1 MTRKFFPAN
10 VVGNF
15 FLHINGNLTRYGAHL
30 KFLWYNLQSK
40 NFSTR
45 QGVISVDNLL
55 NYLIVILMTS
65 GVIFG
70 GKAFWDWKKNRT
82 PQLDLKELEA
92 ERAQYLQENFD
103 KAITDFNYLE
113 SVRDNLS
120 DRELSTQLRRM
131 QRTAKNLLNHLE
143 KNPERIALAYKFID
157 YYQDR
162 AVKIVKQYQELEET
176 HLSTGKIEDLK
187 TRMKQTLAALDDAYQ
202 DQFEHIL
209 NDQIISADAEL
220 TVMEQQLDA
229 EGIKR
234 KTIDVGQVDEY
245 GNVRIDTDLLDQ
257 PIQME
262 PQRKFFPQPG
272 KRVRRRG
279 EVDAFPVELDFPEED
294 RPQIVQ
300 TKLIQSALAIF
311 LGSFGAHKFYQGKT
325 LQGVIYFLL
334 SWTTLP
340 MWISLAEGIRYLFM
354 PVEDFYEQYVK
365 KNDRHG
371 KHGRHK

>member
-1 MTRKFFPAN
+1 M
-10 VVGNF
+10 
-15 FLHINGNLTRYGAHL
+15 
-30 KFLWYNLQSK
+30 
-40 NFSTR
+40 
-45 QGVISVDNLL
+45 D
-55 NYLIVILMTS
+55 YLIIILITVS
-65 GVIFG
+65 VIFG

-82 PQLDLKELEA
+82 PQLDLTELEA

-103 KAITDFNYLE
+103 KATADYNYLE
-113 SVRDNLS
+113 EAQENIS
-120 DRELSTQLRRM
+120 DRELTAQLRRL

-162 AVKIVKQYQELEET
+162 AVKIVKQYRELEET
-176 HLSTGKIEDLK
+176 HLSTEKVQDLK
-187 TRMKQTLAALDDAYQ
+187 YRMKQTLAALDEAYQ

-220 TVMEQQLDA
+220 KVMEQQLNA
-229 EGIKR
+229 EGIKT

-257 PIQME
+257 PIKIE
-262 PQRKFFPQPG
+262 PPRKFFPQG
-272 KRVRRRG
+272 MQKRRRG
-279 EVDAFPVELDFPEED
+279 EVDARPIDDLLPFPEED

-334 SWTTLP
+334 SWTLLPGLIGTL
-340 MWISLAEGIRYLFM
+340 EGIRYLFM
-354 PVEDFYEQYVK
+354 PVEDFYDQYIRNK
-365 KNDRHG
+365 GKNKRDR
-371 KHGRHK
+371 RRR

>member
-1 MTRKFFPAN
+1 M
-10 VVGNF
+10 
-15 FLHINGNLTRYGAHL
+15 
-30 KFLWYNLQSK
+30 
-40 NFSTR
+40 
-45 QGVISVDNLL
+45 DNIL
-55 NYLIVILMTS
+55 NYLIVILMTA

-82 PQLDLKELEA
+82 PQLDLDELEE

-103 KAITDFNYLE
+103 KASADFNWLE
-113 SVRDNLS
+113 EASKNLS
-120 DRELSTQLRRM
+120 DRELAGQVRRM
-131 QRTAKNLLNHLE
+131 QRTAKSLLNHLE
-143 KNPERIALAYKFID
+143 RNPERIALAHKFID

-176 HLSTGKIEDLK
+176 NLSTERVRELK
-187 TRMKQTLAALDDAYQ
+187 ARMKQTLAALDAAYQ
-202 DQFEHIL
+202 DQFEHVL

-229 EGIKR
+229 EGIPR
-234 KTIDVGQVDEY
+234 KPIEVGAVDEQ

-257 PIQME
+257 PIQSE
-262 PQRKFFPQPG
+262 PPRKFFPQG
-272 KRVRRRG
+272 VQKRRRG
-279 EVDAFPVELDFPEED
+279 HVDARPDESTDLAPFPEED

-325 LQGVIYFLL
+325 IQGVIYFLL

-340 MWISLAEGIRYLFM
+340 MWISLVEGIRYLFM
-354 PVEDFYEQYVK
+354 PVEDFYDQYLNK
-365 KNDRHG
+365 PNRRDRN
-371 KHGRHK
+371 GRRK

>member
-1 MTRKFFPAN
+1 M
-10 VVGNF
+10 
-15 FLHINGNLTRYGAHL
+15 
-30 KFLWYNLQSK
+30 
-40 NFSTR
+40 
-45 QGVISVDNLL
+45 DELL
-55 NYLIVILMTS
+55 NYLIVILMTT

-82 PQLDLKELEA
+82 PRLDLKELEE

-103 KAITDFNYLE
+103 KATADFNYLE
-113 SVRDNLS
+113 EAREKLS
-120 DRELSTQLRRM
+120 DRELSTQLRRL

-162 AVKIVKQYQELEET
+162 AVKIVKQYQDLEET
-176 HLSTGKIEDLK
+176 QLSTDRIQELK

-234 KTIDVGQVDEY
+234 KTIDVGAVDEY

-257 PIQME
+257 PMQLE
-262 PQRKFFPQPG
+262 PQRKFFPQG
-272 KRVRRRG
+272 MQKRRRG
-279 EVDAFPVELDFPEED
+279 EVDAHPIDLPFPEED

-311 LGSFGAHKFYQGKT
+311 LGAFGAHKFYQGKT
-325 LQGVIYFLL
+325 IQGILYFLL
-334 SWTTLP
+334 SWSTLP
-340 MWISLAEGIRYLFM
+340 MWIGILEGIRYLFM
-354 PVEDFYEQYVK
+354 PVEDFYDQYIK
-365 KNDRHG
+365 DTRRD
-371 KHGRHK
+371 KHGRHKS

>member
-1 MTRKFFPAN
+1 MDE
-10 VVGNF
+10 
-15 FLHINGNLTRYGAHL
+15 I
-30 KFLWYNLQSK
+30 
-40 NFSTR
+40 
-45 QGVISVDNLL
+45 L
-55 NYLIVILMTS
+55 NYLIVVLMTT

-82 PQLDLKELEA
+82 PHLDLNELEA
-92 ERAQYLQENFD
+92 DRAQYLQENFD
-103 KAITDFNYLE
+103 KATADYNYLE
-113 SVRDNLS
+113 EARENLS
-120 DRELSTQLRRM
+120 DRELSAQLKRM

-176 HLSTGKIEDLK
+176 ELSTERIQELK
-187 TRMKQTLAALDDAYQ
+187 MRMKQTLAALDDAYQ

-209 NDQIISADAEL
+209 NDQIISVDAEL
-220 TVMEQQLDA
+220 KVMEQQLNA
-229 EGIKR
+229 AGIKT

-245 GNVRIDTDLLDQ
+245 GNVRIDTDLLNR
-257 PIQME
+257 PME
-262 PQRKFFPQPG
+262 LEPRGKFFPQPMQ
-272 KRVRRRG
+272 RRKNYS
-279 EVDAFPVELDFPEED
+279 DDDLLDFPEDD

-325 LQGVIYFLL
+325 FMGILYFLL
-334 SWTTLP
+334 WWTMLP
-340 MWISLAEGIRYLFM
+340 MCISIVEGIRYLFM

-365 KNDRHG
+365 KDKRRNKR
-371 KHGRHK
+371 GRRK

>member
-1 MTRKFFPAN
+1 M
-10 VVGNF
+10 
-15 FLHINGNLTRYGAHL
+15 
-30 KFLWYNLQSK
+30 
-40 NFSTR
+40 
-45 QGVISVDNLL
+45 DELL
-55 NYLIVILMTS
+55 NYLIVILMTT

-82 PQLDLKELEA
+82 PQLDLTELEA

-103 KAITDFNYLE
+103 KATADYNYLE
-113 SVRDNLS
+113 EARENIP
-120 DRELSTQLRRM
+120 DRELVAQLRRL

-162 AVKIVKQYQELEET
+162 AVKIVKQYRELEET
-176 HLSTGKIEDLK
+176 ELSTDKIQDLK
-187 TRMKQTLAALDDAYQ
+187 QRMKQTLAALDEAYQ

-220 TVMEQQLDA
+220 KVMEQQLNA
-229 EGIKR
+229 EGIKT

-245 GNVRIDTDLLDQ
+245 GNVRIDTDLLDR
-257 PIQME
+257 PLEME
-262 PQRKFFPQPG
+262 PPRKFFPQG
-272 KRVRRRG
+272 MQKRRRG
-279 EVDAFPVELDFPEED
+279 EVDARPIDDLSPFPEED

-340 MWISLAEGIRYLFM
+340 MWISIVEGIRYLFM
-354 PVEDFYEQYVK
+354 PIEDFYDQYIRK
-365 KNDRHG
+365 DNRRD
-371 KHGRHK
+371 KHGRRR

>member
-1 MTRKFFPAN
+1 MDD
-10 VVGNF
+10 V
-15 FLHINGNLTRYGAHL
+15 
-30 KFLWYNLQSK
+30 
-40 NFSTR
+40 
-45 QGVISVDNLL
+45 L
-55 NYLIVILMTS
+55 NYLIVILMTT

-82 PQLDLKELEA
+82 PQLDLNELEA

-103 KAITDFNYLE
+103 KATADYNYLE
-113 SVRDNLS
+113 EARTIIT
-120 DRELSTQLRRM
+120 DRELSTQLRRL

-162 AVKIVKQYQELEET
+162 AVKIVKQYRELEDTE
-176 HLSTGKIEDLK
+176 LSTDKVQDLK
-187 TRMKQTLAALDDAYQ
+187 TRMKQMLNALDEAYQ

-220 TVMEQQLDA
+220 KVMEQQLNA
-229 EGIKR
+229 EGIKT

-245 GNVRIDTDLLDQ
+245 GNVRIDTDLLDR
-257 PIQME
+257 PIESE
-262 PQRKFFPQPG
+262 PPRKFFPQG
-272 KRVRRRG
+272 IQRRRRG
-279 EVDAFPVELDFPEED
+279 EVDAHPEELPPFPEED

-340 MWISLAEGIRYLFM
+340 MWISLVEGIRYLFM
-354 PVEDFYEQYVK
+354 PVEDFYDQYVRDK
-365 KNDRHG
+365 GRG
-371 KHGRHK
+371 KRDKRNRR

>member
-1 MTRKFFPAN
+1 M
-10 VVGNF
+10 
-15 FLHINGNLTRYGAHL
+15 
-30 KFLWYNLQSK
+30 
-40 NFSTR
+40 
-45 QGVISVDNLL
+45 DELL
-55 NYLIVILMTS
+55 NYLIVILMTA

-103 KAITDFNYLE
+103 KATADFNYLE
-113 SVRDNLS
+113 EARETLS
-120 DRELSTQLRRM
+120 DRELATQLKRL

-143 KNPERIALAYKFID
+143 RNPERIALAYKFID

-162 AVKIVKQYQELEET
+162 AVKIVKQYRELEET
-176 HLSTGKIEDLK
+176 ELSTDKVQELK
-187 TRMKQTLAALDDAYQ
+187 TRMKQTLAALEDAYQ
-202 DQFEHIL
+202 AQFEHVL

-234 KTIDVGQVDEY
+234 KTIDVGAVDEY

-257 PIQME
+257 PME
-262 PQRKFFPQPG
+262 LEPPRKFIPQQAMQI
-272 KRVRRRG
+272 RRRG
-279 EVDAFPVELDFPEED
+279 EVDARPRPRDLSPFPEDD

-300 TKLIQSALAIF
+300 TKLTQSALAIF

-340 MWISLAEGIRYLFM
+340 MWVSLVEGIRYLFM
-354 PVEDFYEQYVK
+354 PIDDFYNQYIK
-365 KNDRHG
+365 DKRRDKN
-371 KHGRHK
+371 GRHKS

>member
-1 MTRKFFPAN
+1 M
-10 VVGNF
+10 V
-15 FLHINGNLTRYGAHL
+15 
-30 KFLWYNLQSK
+30 QSAK
-40 NFSTR
+40 KIFSTR
-45 QGVISVDNLL
+45 QGVIDVENLL
-55 NYLIVILMTS
+55 NYLIVILMTT

-82 PQLDLKELEA
+82 PRLDLKELES

-103 KAITDFNYLE
+103 KATNDYNYLE
-113 SVRDNLS
+113 TSMGNIS
-120 DRELSTQLRRM
+120 DRELVNQLRLL
-131 QRTAKNLLNHLE
+131 QRTAKNLLTHLE

-176 HLSTGKIEDLK
+176 HLSTDKVQDLK
-187 TRMKQTLAALDDAYQ
+187 QRMKRTLAALDEAYQ

-220 TVMEQQLDA
+220 TVMEQQLNA
-229 EGIKR
+229 EGIDT
-234 KTIDVGQVDEY
+234 KTIDVGAVDKY
-245 GNVRIDTDLLDQ
+245 GNVRIDTDLLDR
-257 PIQME
+257 PIE
-262 PQRKFFPQPG
+262 NATPRKFFPQG
-272 KRVRRRG
+272 MQRRRRG
-279 EVDAFPVELDFPEED
+279 EVDALPPDLPFPEED

-325 LQGVIYFLL
+325 IQGIIYFLL

-340 MWISLAEGIRYLFM
+340 MLISLVEGIRYLFM
-354 PVEDFYEQYVK
+354 PVEDFYTQYIKPKRDK
-365 KNDRHG
+365 KNR
-371 KHGRHK
+371 RR

>member
-1 MTRKFFPAN
+1 M
-10 VVGNF
+10 
-15 FLHINGNLTRYGAHL
+15 
-30 KFLWYNLQSK
+30 
-40 NFSTR
+40 
-45 QGVISVDNLL
+45 DELL
-55 NYLIVILMTS
+55 NYLIVILMTT

-82 PQLDLKELEA
+82 PQLDLKELES

-103 KAITDFNYLE
+103 KAIADFNYLE
-113 SVRDNLS
+113 EARQTLTDK
-120 DRELSTQLRRM
+120 ELSAQLRRM

-176 HLSTGKIEDLK
+176 QLSTDKVQDLK
-187 TRMKQTLAALDDAYQ
+187 SRMKQTLSALDDAYQ
-202 DQFEHIL
+202 DQFEHVL
-209 NDQIISADAEL
+209 NDQIISVDAEL

-257 PIQME
+257 PMKIE
-262 PQRKFFPQPG
+262 PQRKFFPQG
-272 KRVRRRG
+272 MQKRVRRR
-279 EVDAFPVELDFPEED
+279 DDDSTDLMPFSED
-294 RPQIVQ
+294 ERPQVVQ

-325 LQGVIYFLL
+325 FQGVIYFLL

-340 MWISLAEGIRYLFM
+340 MWISIMEGIRYLFM
-354 PVEDFYEQYVK
+354 PIEDFYDQYIE
-365 KNDRHG
+365 KNKRRD
-371 KHGRHK
+371 KHGRHKP

>member
-1 MTRKFFPAN
+1 M
-10 VVGNF
+10 
-15 FLHINGNLTRYGAHL
+15 
-30 KFLWYNLQSK
+30 
-40 NFSTR
+40 
-45 QGVISVDNLL
+45 D
-55 NYLIVILMTS
+55 YLIVILITVS
-65 GVIFG
+65 VIFG

-82 PQLDLKELEA
+82 PRLDLTELEA

-103 KAITDFNYLE
+103 KATADYNYLE
-113 SVRDNLS
+113 EARENIS
-120 DRELSTQLRRM
+120 DRELATQLRRL
-131 QRTAKNLLNHLE
+131 QRTAKSLLNHLE

-176 HLSTGKIEDLK
+176 HLSTDKIQDLK
-187 TRMKQTLAALDDAYQ
+187 QRMKQTLAALDDAYQ

-220 TVMEQQLDA
+220 KVMEQQLNA
-229 EGIKR
+229 EGIKT

-257 PIQME
+257 PIKIE
-262 PQRKFFPQPG
+262 PQRKFFPQG
-272 KRVRRRG
+272 MQRRRRG
-279 EVDAFPVELDFPEED
+279 EVDASPIDDMMPFPEED

-334 SWTTLP
+334 SWTLLP
-340 MWISLAEGIRYLFM
+340 GFIGTIEGIRYLFM
-354 PVEDFYEQYVK
+354 PVEDFYDQYVRDK
-365 KNDRHG
+365 GKNKRDR
-371 KHGRHK
+371 RRR

>member
-1 MTRKFFPAN
+1 MDE
-10 VVGNF
+10 
-15 FLHINGNLTRYGAHL
+15 I
-30 KFLWYNLQSK
+30 
-40 NFSTR
+40 
-45 QGVISVDNLL
+45 L
-55 NYLIVILMTS
+55 NYLIVILMTT

-82 PQLDLKELEA
+82 PRLDLKELES

-103 KAITDFNYLE
+103 KATADYNYLE
-113 SVRDNLS
+113 EARENLS
-120 DRELSTQLRRM
+120 DRELSAQIKRM

-176 HLSTGKIEDLK
+176 ELSTERVQELK
-187 TRMKQTLAALDDAYQ
+187 LRMKQTLAALDEAYQ

-220 TVMEQQLDA
+220 KVMEQQLNA
-229 EGIKR
+229 EGIKT
-234 KTIDVGQVDEY
+234 KTIDIGQLDEY
-245 GNVRIDTDLLDQ
+245 GNVRIDTDLLNR
-257 PIQME
+257 PME
-262 PQRKFFPQPG
+262 LEPRGKFFPQAMQ
-272 KRVRRRG
+272 KRG
-279 EVDAFPVELDFPEED
+279 FTEDLDLPFPEED

-325 LQGVIYFLL
+325 FMGILYFLL

-340 MWISLAEGIRYLFM
+340 MWISIVEGIRYLFM

-365 KNDRHG
+365 KDKG
-371 KHGRHK
+371 KGRRDKRRR

>member
-1 MTRKFFPAN
+1 M
-10 VVGNF
+10 
-15 FLHINGNLTRYGAHL
+15 
-30 KFLWYNLQSK
+30 
-40 NFSTR
+40 
-45 QGVISVDNLL
+45 DELL
-55 NYLIVILMTS
+55 NYLIVILMTT

-82 PQLDLKELEA
+82 PQLDLKELES

-103 KAITDFNYLE
+103 KAIADFNWLE
-113 SVRDNLS
+113 EARENLN
-120 DRELSTQLRRM
+120 DKELSAQLRRM

-176 HLSTGKIEDLK
+176 QLSTDKVQDLK
-187 TRMKQTLAALDDAYQ
+187 SRMKQTLSALDDAYQ
-202 DQFEHIL
+202 DQFEHVL
-209 NDQIISADAEL
+209 NDQIISVDAEL

-257 PIQME
+257 PMKIE
-262 PQRKFFPQPG
+262 PQRKFFPQG
-272 KRVRRRG
+272 MQQRRRR
-279 EVDAFPVELDFPEED
+279 EDNSTDLMPFPEDE

-325 LQGVIYFLL
+325 FQGVIYFLL

-340 MWISLAEGIRYLFM
+340 MWISIMEGIRYLFM
-354 PVEDFYEQYVK
+354 PIEDFYNQYIE
-365 KNDRHG
+365 KNKRRD
-371 KHGRHK
+371 KHGRHKP

>member
-1 MTRKFFPAN
+1 MDE
-10 VVGNF
+10 V
-15 FLHINGNLTRYGAHL
+15 
-30 KFLWYNLQSK
+30 
-40 NFSTR
+40 
-45 QGVISVDNLL
+45 L
-55 NYLIVILMTS
+55 NYLIVILMTT

-82 PQLDLKELEA
+82 PRLDLKELEE

-103 KAITDFNYLE
+103 KATTDYNYLE
-113 SVRDNLS
+113 EALVNIS
-120 DRELSTQLRRM
+120 DRELSTQLKRL
-131 QRTAKNLLNHLE
+131 QRTAKNLMNHLE

-176 HLSTGKIEDLK
+176 HLSTNKVQDLK
-187 TRMKQTLAALDDAYQ
+187 QRMKQTLAALDDAYQ

-220 TVMEQQLDA
+220 KVMEQQLNA
-229 EGIKR
+229 EGIKT
-234 KTIDVGQVDEY
+234 KTIDVGAVDEY

-262 PQRKFFPQPG
+262 PQRKFFPQG
-272 KRVRRRG
+272 MQRRRRG
-279 EVDAFPVELDFPEED
+279 EVDSFPEETIFPEED
-294 RPQIVQ
+294 RPQIIQ
-300 TKLIQSALAIF
+300 TKLIQSACAIF

-325 LQGVIYFLL
+325 IQGVIYFLL

-340 MWISLAEGIRYLFM
+340 MWISILEGIRYLFM
-354 PVEDFYEQYVK
+354 PVEDFYDQYIKDK
-365 KNDRHG
+365 KPNKRDR
-371 KHGRHK
+371 RR

>member
-1 MTRKFFPAN
+1 MVQSAKLEVQKEVPA
-10 VVGNF
+10 
-15 FLHINGNLTRYGAHL
+15 L
-30 KFLWYNLQSK
+30 
-40 NFSTR
+40 
-45 QGVISVDNLL
+45 DELL
-55 NYLIVILMTS
+55 NYLIVILMTT

-82 PQLDLKELEA
+82 PRLDLKELEA

-103 KAITDFNYLE
+103 KAIADFNYLE
-113 SVRDNLS
+113 EAREILS
-120 DRELSTQLRRM
+120 DKELSNQLRRM

-176 HLSTGKIEDLK
+176 QLSTDKVQDLK
-187 TRMKQTLAALDDAYQ
+187 SRMKQTLAALDDAYQ
-202 DQFEHIL
+202 DQFEHVL
-209 NDQIISADAEL
+209 NDQIISVDAEL

-257 PIQME
+257 PMKIE
-262 PQRKFFPQPG
+262 PQRKFFPQG
-272 KRVRRRG
+272 MQKRVRRN
-279 EVDAFPVELDFPEED
+279 EDYSTDLLPFPEED

-340 MWISLAEGIRYLFM
+340 MWISIMEGIRYLFM
-354 PVEDFYEQYVK
+354 PIEDFYDQYI
-365 KNDRHG
+365 KNDKRRDKRR
-371 KHGRHK
+371 KH

>member
-1 MTRKFFPAN
+1 MDD
-10 VVGNF
+10 V
-15 FLHINGNLTRYGAHL
+15 
-30 KFLWYNLQSK
+30 
-40 NFSTR
+40 
-45 QGVISVDNLL
+45 L
-55 NYLIVILMTS
+55 NYLIVILMTT

-82 PQLDLKELEA
+82 PQLDLTELEA

-103 KAITDFNYLE
+103 KATADYNYLE
-113 SVRDNLS
+113 EARTIIT
-120 DRELSTQLRRM
+120 DRELSTQLRRL

-162 AVKIVKQYQELEET
+162 AVKIVKQYRELEDTE
-176 HLSTGKIEDLK
+176 LSTDKVQDLK
-187 TRMKQTLAALDDAYQ
+187 TRMKQMLNALDEAYQ

-220 TVMEQQLDA
+220 KVMEQQLNA
-229 EGIKR
+229 EGIKT

-245 GNVRIDTDLLDQ
+245 GNVRIDTDLLDR
-257 PIQME
+257 PIESE
-262 PQRKFFPQPG
+262 PPRKFFPQG
-272 KRVRRRG
+272 IQRRRRG
-279 EVDAFPVELDFPEED
+279 EVDAHPEELPPFPEED

-340 MWISLAEGIRYLFM
+340 MWISLVEGIRYLFM
-354 PVEDFYEQYVK
+354 PVEDFYDQYVRDK
-365 KNDRHG
+365 GRG
-371 KHGRHK
+371 KRDKRNRR

>member
-1 MTRKFFPAN
+1 MDE
-10 VVGNF
+10 
-15 FLHINGNLTRYGAHL
+15 I
-30 KFLWYNLQSK
+30 
-40 NFSTR
+40 
-45 QGVISVDNLL
+45 L
-55 NYLIVILMTS
+55 NYLIVILMTT

-82 PQLDLKELEA
+82 PQLDLTELEA

-103 KAITDFNYLE
+103 KATADYNFLEEARTNIT
-113 SVRDNLS
+113 
-120 DRELSTQLRRM
+120 DRELATQLRRL

-176 HLSTGKIEDLK
+176 ELSTDKVQDLK
-187 TRMKQTLAALDDAYQ
+187 TRMKQMLAALDEAYQ

-220 TVMEQQLDA
+220 KVMEQQLNA
-229 EGIKR
+229 EGIQT

-245 GNVRIDTDLLDQ
+245 GNVRIDTDLLDR
-257 PIQME
+257 PIESE
-262 PQRKFFPQPG
+262 PPRKFFPQG
-272 KRVRRRG
+272 MQRRRRG
-279 EVDAFPVELDFPEED
+279 EVDARPLDDLSPFPEED

-334 SWTTLP
+334 SWTLLPGLIGTL
-340 MWISLAEGIRYLFM
+340 EGIRYLFM
-354 PVEDFYEQYVK
+354 PVEDFYDQYVK
-365 KNDRHG
+365 KNDRRD
-371 KHGRHK
+371 KHGRRK

>member
-1 MTRKFFPAN
+1 MDD
-10 VVGNF
+10 V
-15 FLHINGNLTRYGAHL
+15 
-30 KFLWYNLQSK
+30 
-40 NFSTR
+40 
-45 QGVISVDNLL
+45 L
-55 NYLIVILMTS
+55 NYLIVILMTT

-82 PQLDLKELEA
+82 PQLDLTELEA

-103 KAITDFNYLE
+103 KATADYNYLE
-113 SVRDNLS
+113 EARTIIT
-120 DRELSTQLRRM
+120 DRELSTQLRRL

-162 AVKIVKQYQELEET
+162 AVKIVKQYRELEDTE
-176 HLSTGKIEDLK
+176 LSTDKVQDLK
-187 TRMKQTLAALDDAYQ
+187 ARMKQMLNALDEAYQ

-220 TVMEQQLDA
+220 KVMEQQLNA
-229 EGIKR
+229 EGIKT

-245 GNVRIDTDLLDQ
+245 GNVRIDTDLLDRQ
-257 PIQME
+257 IESE
-262 PQRKFFPQPG
+262 PPRKFFPQG
-272 KRVRRRG
+272 IQRRRRG
-279 EVDAFPVELDFPEED
+279 EVDAHPEELPPFPEED

-340 MWISLAEGIRYLFM
+340 MWISLVEGIRYLFM
-354 PVEDFYEQYVK
+354 PVEDFYDQYVRDK
-365 KNDRHG
+365 GRG
-371 KHGRHK
+371 KRDKRNRR

>member
-1 MTRKFFPAN
+1 M
-10 VVGNF
+10 
-15 FLHINGNLTRYGAHL
+15 
-30 KFLWYNLQSK
+30 
-40 NFSTR
+40 
-45 QGVISVDNLL
+45 D
-55 NYLIVILMTS
+55 YLIVILITVS
-65 GVIFG
+65 VIFG

-82 PQLDLKELEA
+82 PQLDLTELEA

-103 KAITDFNYLE
+103 KATADYNYLE
-113 SVRDNLS
+113 EARENIS
-120 DRELSTQLRRM
+120 DRELTAQLRRL
-131 QRTAKNLLNHLE
+131 QRTAKSLLNHLE

-176 HLSTGKIEDLK
+176 HLSTDKIQDLK
-187 TRMKQTLAALDDAYQ
+187 QRMKQTLAALDEAYQ

-220 TVMEQQLDA
+220 KVMEQQLNA
-229 EGIKR
+229 EGIKTD
-234 KTIDVGQVDEY
+234 TIEVGKVDEY

-257 PIQME
+257 PIKIE
-262 PQRKFFPQPG
+262 PPRKFFPQG
-272 KRVRRRG
+272 MQRRRRG
-279 EVDAFPVELDFPEED
+279 EVDASPIDDLLPFPEED

-334 SWTTLP
+334 SWTLLP
-340 MWISLAEGIRYLFM
+340 GLVGTIEGIRYLFM
-354 PVEDFYEQYVK
+354 PVEDFYDQYVRDK
-365 KNDRHG
+365 GKNKRDR
-371 KHGRHK
+371 RRR

>member
-1 MTRKFFPAN
+1 M
-10 VVGNF
+10 
-15 FLHINGNLTRYGAHL
+15 
-30 KFLWYNLQSK
+30 
-40 NFSTR
+40 
-45 QGVISVDNLL
+45 DNIL
-55 NYLIVILMTS
+55 NYLIVILMTT

-82 PQLDLKELEA
+82 PQLDLDELEE

-103 KAITDFNYLE
+103 KATADYNQLE
-113 SVRDNLS
+113 AAADNLS
-120 DRELSTQLRRM
+120 DRELANQIRRM
-131 QRTAKNLLNHLE
+131 QRTAKSLLNHLE
-143 KNPERIALAYKFID
+143 KNPERIALAHKFID

-176 HLSTGKIEDLK
+176 NLSTERVQELK
-187 TRMKQTLAALDDAYQ
+187 TRMKQTLAALDAAYQ
-202 DQFEHIL
+202 DQFEHVL

-229 EGIKR
+229 EGIPR
-234 KTIDVGQVDEY
+234 KTIEVGAVDEQ

-257 PIQME
+257 PIKSE
-262 PQRKFFPQPG
+262 PPRKFFPQG
-272 KRVRRRG
+272 VQKRRRG
-279 EVDAFPVELDFPEED
+279 HVDARPDESTDLAPFPEED

-325 LQGVIYFLL
+325 IQGVIYFLL

-340 MWISLAEGIRYLFM
+340 MWISLVEGIRYLFM
-354 PVEDFYEQYVK
+354 PVEDFYDQYLNK
-365 KNDRHG
+365 PDRRDRN
-371 KHGRHK
+371 GRRK